1 MKLIKIIFI
10 VCCFYNFS
18 YATQD
23 INNSKDANTKQEIQN
38 CDTCKDNISPPDTNS
53 SSFEEE
59 FGDTNKSATFDPFEK
74 YNRAMTTF
82 NDKLYV
88 NLIDPVARGY
98 SNVVPEGGRVA
109 VGNFINNLYY
119 PVRFS
124 NNVLQFKFKNASKE
138 TGRFVVNSIFGL
150 GGFFD
155 PAKTELQWEPSEE
168 DFGQTL
174 GFYGLPEGPHIV
186 WPFLGPSNL
195 RDTFGII
202 GDTYLNPLSNTKEH
216 SIHYKIPQNRLQE
229 AGIYGYEKINKTS
242 LHLGEY
248 ESIKKDAIDLY
259 PFLRDAY
266 TQNRKQKIKE

>member
-23 INNSKDANTKQEIQN
+23 INGSK
-38 CDTCKDNISPPDTNS
+38 DTNS

-59 FGDTNKSATFDPFEK
+59 FGDTNKNAVFDPFEK

-82 NDKLYV
+82 NDKLYINV
-88 NLIDPVARGY
+88 IDQVARGY
-98 SNVVPEGGRVA
+98 SKVVPEGGRVA

-138 TGRFVVNSIFGL
+138 TGRFIINSTFGI

-155 PAKTELQWEPSEE
+155 IAKTNLGWEESDE
-168 DFGQTL
+168 DLGQTL
-174 GFYGLPEGPHIV
+174 GFYGFPEGPHIV

-195 RDTFGII
+195 RDTLGFV

-216 SIHYKIPQNRLQE
+216 SINYKIPQNRLQE
-229 AGIYGYEKINKTS
+229 AGIYGYEKINKAS

-266 TQNRKQKIKE
+266 TQHRKEQIKE

>member
-1 MKLIKIIFI
+1 MKLTKTIFI
-10 VCCFYNFS
+10 ICCFYNFS

-23 INNSKDANTKQEIQN
+23 INGSN
-38 CDTCKDNISPPDTNS
+38 DTNS

-88 NLIDPVARGY
+88 NIIDPVARGY
-98 SNVVPEGGRVA
+98 SNVVPEGGRLA
-109 VGNFINNLYY
+109 TSNFISNLGY
-119 PVRFS
+119 PVRLT
-124 NNVLQFKFKNASKE
+124 NNVLQLKLKNSAKE

-174 GFYGLPEGPHIV
+174 GFYGFPDGPHIV
-186 WPFLGPSNL
+186 LPFLGPSNL
-195 RDTFGII
+195 RDTMGLAADINI
-202 GDTYLNPLSNTKEH
+202 DPLTNSRYHT
-216 SIHYKIPQNRLQE
+216 IDYKIPRNIAQS
-229 AGIYGYEKINKTS
+229 AGIKSISTINTIS
-242 LHLGEY
+242 LHPGEY
-248 ESIKKDAIDLY
+248 DLIKKDAIDFY